1 MNLYRLNALLMR
13 HLYLYKRSLPR
24 LMDLFFW
31 PILEILVWGFLSV
44 YLEKNGLGGLNI
56 VSLLLGAI
64 IFWDLLSQSQK
75 AVSFAMMEEVWEK
88 NFLNIFV
95 TPMQISEFLTS
106 TFLLGLIRIVVCGV
120 VLGIGSL
127 LLYKFNIL
135 QFGLYTIPFMVN
147 LLLFGWILGIFT
159 TTVTFRFGSGANIIA
174 FSLIFILQPF
184 SAVFYP
190 ISALPHFLQFIA
202 YLLPSAYVFE
212 GMRSIIHGTGFNLNY
227 FLIGTALNI
236 LYIGLISYLF
246 YRAFHW
252 VKVHGRIMKLEW

>member
-1 MNLYRLNALLMR
+1 MKFYRLYALLMR

-44 YLEKNGLGGLNI
+44 YLEKSGLGGVNI

-95 TPMQISEFLTS
+95 TPMRISEFLAS
-106 TFLLGLIRIVVCGV
+106 TFLLGLIRIIICAV

-135 QFGLYTIPFMVN
+135 QFGLYTIPFMIN
-147 LLLFGWILGIFT
+147 LLLFGWTLGIMT
-159 TTVTFRFGSGANIIA
+159 TSVTFRFGSGANIIA
-174 FSLIFILQPF
+174 FTLIFILQPF

-190 ISALPHFLQFIA
+190 ISALPHFLQYFA
-202 YLLPSAYVFE
+202 YILPSAYVFE
-212 GMRSIIHGTGFNLNY
+212 GMRDLIHTGVFNVNY
-227 FLIGTALNI
+227 FLLSTALNI
-236 LYIGLISYLF
+236 FYVGLISFLF
-246 YRAFHW
+246 YRAFYW
-252 VKVHGRIMKLEW
+252 VKINGKIMKLEW